1 MPDLFA
7 PVTIGAVHARNAIA
21 MAPLTRQ
28 RADSQGVPKPF
39 VADYYAAR
47 ADAGLLIAEGTQ
59 PSFMGQGYCRTPGI
73 HSADQVASWRR
84 VTDAVHAKGGA
95 IFLQIM
101 HAGRIFHP
109 LNRAIEGPGVAPSAI
124 AAKGQMWTDQQ
135 GMLDMP
141 APRALE
147 TAEIQ
152 GVIDEFVTAARNA
165 REAGFDGVE
174 VHAANGYLVNQFLA
188 TNSNQRTDGY
198 GGSVT
203 GRIRFAVEVTQ
214 AIAAAIGADRTG
226 IRISPGHMFNDLVDD
241 NPLETHLAL
250 LGALDTASLAY
261 VHLMLPDAFDPGL
274 NNAGDTKALLA
285 AIRRAARGNLLAAGG
300 YTRETAQAALDDGS
314 LQMVVFGRPF
324 IANPDFVHRI
334 RAGIPL
340 ADPNPDLF
348 YTPGPEG
355 YSDYP
360 VAS

>member
-28 RADSQGVPKPF
+28 RADAHGVPKPF
-39 VADYYAAR
+39 IADYYAAR
-47 ADAGLLIAEGTQ
+47 ATAGLIIAEGTQ
-59 PSFMGQGYCRTPGI
+59 PSLQGQGYCRTPGI
-73 HSADQVASWRR
+73 HSADQIASWRR
-84 VTDAVHAKGGA
+84 VTDAVHAQGGA

-109 LNRAIEGPGVAPSAI
+109 LNRQVEGPGVAPSAI

-147 TAEIQ
+147 TAEIPAL
-152 GVIDEFVTAARNA
+152 VDEFVRAARNA

-188 TNSNQRTDGY
+188 TGSNQRTDGY
-198 GGSVT
+198 GGSVA

-214 AIAAAIGADRTG
+214 GIAAAIGADRTG
-226 IRISPGHMFNDLVDD
+226 IRISPGHMFNDLVDE

-250 LGALDTASLAY
+250 LGALDTAALAY

-274 NNAGDTKALLA
+274 NNAGDPKALLQ
-285 AIRRAARGNLLAAGG
+285 AIRGAAKGNLIAAGG
-300 YTRETAQAALDDGS
+300 YTRETAQAALDAGT
-314 LQMVVFGRPF
+314 LQMVAFGRPF
-324 IANPDFVHRI
+324 IGNPDLVR
-334 RAGIPL
+334 RLQDDIPL
-340 ADPNPDLF
+340 ADANPDLF

-360 VAS
+360 AAT